1 MNAPVNQVSAGAS
14 VRETAK
20 ASGASF
26 NGDAFL
32 KLLAA
37 QLRYQDPLEPMG
49 SPEFLA
55 QTAQI
60 QSVQQLQEVSRQ
72 LAEMSRALTLVA
84 ASSLIGKTIEVA
96 VDGDEKT
103 VEAVVSGVRV
113 DAQGLRLIAG
123 GQEVQ
128 FSSVLSVR

>member
-1 MNAPVNQVSAGAS
+1 MNAPVNQVSTGAS

-20 ASGASF
+20 SNGASF

-37 QLRYQDPLEPMG
+37 QLRYQDPLEPMA

-72 LAEMSRALTLVA
+72 LAEMSRALSLVA
-84 ASSLIGKTIEVA
+84 AASLIGRTVELA
-96 VDGDEKT
+96 ADDGQKT
-103 VEAVVSGVRV
+103 VEAVVSGVRM

-123 GQEVQ
+123 GREVQ
-128 FSSVLSVR
+128 FASLLSVR